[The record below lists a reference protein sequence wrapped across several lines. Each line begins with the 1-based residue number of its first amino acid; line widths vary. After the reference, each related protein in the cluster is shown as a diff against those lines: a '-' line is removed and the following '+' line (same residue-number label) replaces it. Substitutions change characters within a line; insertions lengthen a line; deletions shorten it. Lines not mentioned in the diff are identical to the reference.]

1 MSSYCDISSI
11 TNSSTKIANYEKK
24 PSCAIGSTGCLTD
37 NELACY
43 ASYKLGTARKDLDAS
58 LANIY
63 QPNTSKIEAIDSN
76 YNATML
82 TGIIWAALGTT
93 MLYYAFTKI

>member
-11 TNSSTKIANYEKK
+11 STKKIANYENKT
-24 PSCAIGSTGCLTD
+24 PCTIGNADCLTD
-37 NELACY
+37 SELACY

-58 LANIY
+58 LINIY
-63 QPNTSKIEAIDSN
+63 QPNTSKTETIDSN